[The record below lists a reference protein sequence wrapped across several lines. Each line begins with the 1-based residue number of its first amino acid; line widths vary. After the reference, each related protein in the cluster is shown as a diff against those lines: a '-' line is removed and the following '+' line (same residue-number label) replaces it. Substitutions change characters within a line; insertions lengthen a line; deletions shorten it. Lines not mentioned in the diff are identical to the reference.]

1 MSQSPTRLI
10 MDYRCVR
17 SASVLGS
24 DHLFIR
30 YTIQF
35 SINRPSTDRCL
46 RGLSASRTGLEL
58 STCCGVVLR
67 HPFAQSQGSCLVLVF
82 LCCCVAA
89 PSLSGALS
97 CCQLPVFWESV
108 RHKGH

>member
-1 MSQSPTRLI
+1 M
-10 MDYRCVR
+10 
-17 SASVLGS
+17 
-24 DHLFIR
+24 FIR

-35 SINRPSTDRCL
+35 SINRLSTYRCL
-46 RGLSASRTGLEL
+46 RGLSDTRTELEL
-58 STCCGVVLR
+58 SMCCDVVLR
-67 HPFAQSQGSCLVLVF
+67 HPFAQPQGPRLVLVF